1 VAVRFA
7 SAYFLDPPPNN
18 DYNRGRKESPDE
30 RGSHVPIFLGL
41 TFGLTF
47 LLDLVLYLT
56 LGYSEQVGTAM
67 LLQAQM
73 LIPAAVAIALQL
85 FAFRQSRIYHLQ
97 TQPRWFFY
105 FYLAFA
111 AIYVLLAVSVLLIP
125 NQMWA
130 TVASLLSLL
139 LSVGG
144 LVFVV
149 ILRLVAGREAFQR
162 ARQGVALS
170 PVRSGPGSLVR
181 PDDRPE
187 RPVWAG
193 PGGGHPDDASASGRR
208 PGHGAGSVAAGSPGT
223 HQRGDLQGELI
234 KMGKAR
240 GILLVG
246 IVWGLWHAPIIM
258 MGHNYPGYPVLG
270 VLVMTLYT
278 IGLGFFLGYA
288 VLKSGSVW
296 LAAFL
301 HALNNGVAS
310 FLMVVVYRPDDP
322 VFSFGIGL
330 YGLIV
335 WAIVVAGLLILDRK
349 EWATPARALG
359 SEGSPA

>member
-1 VAVRFA
+1 MNEEATFQA
-7 SAYFLDPPPNN
+7 NAPNWKQV
-18 DYNRGRKESPDE
+18 G
-30 RGSHVPIFLGL
+30 IFLGL

-162 ARQGVALS
+162 AGA
-170 PVRSGPGSLVR
+170 
-181 PDDRPE
+181 
-187 RPVWAG
+187 A
-193 PGGGHPDDASASGRR
+193 RR
-208 PGHGAGSVAAGSPGT
+208 GT
-223 HQRGDLQGELI
+223 I
-234 KMGKAR
+234 
-240 GILLVG
+240 
-246 IVWGLWHAPIIM
+246 
-258 MGHNYPGYPVLG
+258 
-270 VLVMTLYT
+270 
-278 IGLGFFLGYA
+278 
-288 VLKSGSVW
+288 SCSVW
-296 LAAFL
+296 
-301 HALNNGVAS
+301 
-310 FLMVVVYRPDDP
+310 PW
-322 VFSFGIGL
+322 FSCT
-330 YGLIV
+330 
-335 WAIVVAGLLILDRK
+335 A
-349 EWATPARALG
+349 
-359 SEGSPA
+359 